1 MHTPSSHAA
10 VETATFLCFFASVG
24 LTFEWVCFF
33 FHSHELPMGFVLQIH
48 GFLDIL
54 TSYFSLDVFKF
65 QSFEIVCDCR
75 DGGSCIS

>member
-24 LTFEWVCFF
+24 LTFECVCFF
-33 FHSHELPMGFVLQIH
+33 FHSHEMPMGFVLQIY

-54 TSYFSLDVFKF
+54 TSYVEFTMLQFLDAA
-65 QSFEIVCDCR
+65 
-75 DGGSCIS
+75 